1 VSQALDEIKI
11 GGMGASRKRVEDNRF
26 IRGKGNYVDD
36 IVLPGMLHMEIL
48 RSPLAHARIKSIDTS
63 KAWEIPGV
71 RLVLTGEMMAT
82 RNLAWMPTLS
92 YDTQAVLATDKVRFQ
107 GQEVACVIA
116 DDPYIAK
123 DACELIVVDYEPLP
137 VIVSPMQAMA
147 PGAPIIRDDKE
158 NQDSNVVFDWEV
170 GDKDG
175 TDRAFASADLVSK
188 LDLHYP
194 RSHPSPME
202 CCGSI
207 ADFNRATSKLT
218 VYMTTQ
224 APHIIRAAVALVAEL
239 PEHMIRIVSPDL
251 GGGFGNKVPVYPGYV
266 MSILASI
273 LLEAPVKWIEDKTG
287 NLISTGFGRDVYLKG
302 ELALRKDGKI
312 LAVRMH
318 TDSDHGAFFSDAQ
331 PSKFKIG
338 LMHSAFACYD
348 VPVAHLTAR
357 GTYTNKAPGGVA
369 YRCSFRIT
377 EAMFFQERMVQAA
390 ADDLGMDQAEFRRM
404 NFVRDDDFPH
414 RTPFGFLTDSG
425 QYGKCLE
432 VGLEAVGYQDFLK
445 QKEEAKKRG
454 RLLGIGISTMTEPL
468 GAGNSREY
476 DILGIKMFD
485 SAELRVHMTG
495 KAILRTGAKTQGQG
509 HETTWAQ
516 IVAHELGLPAEDI
529 VVEEGDTDTA
539 PFGMGTYASRS
550 TPVAG
555 AAVAMVSRKIRAK
568 ARKLAA
574 HLLEVSEEDI
584 EWELGRF
591 YIRSAPDR
599 GVTIQECAM
608 AAYSNMPD
616 GMEPGLENV
625 AYYDPPNL
633 TWPFGCYIATVEV
646 DPETGV
652 WDVLNMIAVDDCGVR
667 INPMIVEG
675 QIMGGLTEAYA
686 MASMQF
692 ITFDAEGNCVGSNY
706 MDYLLPTAWETPGF
720 ELHEVVTPCP
730 HHPIGAKG
738 VGECA
743 TVGGP
748 AAFVNAVIDAL
759 KGTGVRNID
768 MPMLPDRVYEALTMK
783 HDVSGHPP
791 VKSDD

>member
-1 VSQALDEIKI
+1 MSLDEIKI
-11 GGMGASRKRVEDNRF
+11 GGMGASRRRVEDNRF
-26 IRGKGNYVDD
+26 IRGRGNYVDD
-36 IVLPGMLHMEIL
+36 VVLPGMLHMEIL
-48 RSPLAHARIKSIDTS
+48 RSPVAHARIRSIDVS

-71 RLVLTGEMMAT
+71 RLVLTGDMMAT

-107 GQEVACVIA
+107 GQEVAAVIA

-123 DACELIVVDYEPLP
+123 DACEAIIVDYETLP
-137 VIVSPMQAMA
+137 VIVNPDQAKA
-147 PGAPIIRDDKE
+147 SGAPLIRDDKE
-158 NQDSNVVFDWEV
+158 NQPDNKVFDWEV
-170 GDKDG
+170 GDRSA
-175 TDRAFASADLVSK
+175 TDKAFEEADVVSQIE
-188 LDLHYP
+188 LHYP
-194 RSHPSPME
+194 RSHPSPLE
-202 CCGSI
+202 PCGSI
-207 ADFNRATSKLT
+207 ADFDRSTGKLT

-239 PEHMIRIVSPDL
+239 PEHMIRIISPDL

-266 MSILASI
+266 ISILASI
-273 LLEAPVKWIEDKTG
+273 LTERPVKWIEDKTG

-302 ELALRKDGKI
+302 QMAVRKDGKI
-312 LAVRMH
+312 LGVRMH
-318 TDSDHGAFFSDAQ
+318 TISDHGAFFSDAQ

-348 VPVAHLTAR
+348 IPAAHLTAE
-357 GTYTNKAPGGVA
+357 GYYTNKAPGGVA
-369 YRCSFRIT
+369 YRCSFRVT
-377 EAMFFQERMVQAA
+377 EAMFFQERMIQAA
-390 ADDLGMDQAEFRRM
+390 ADDLGMDQAEFRKV
-404 NFVRDDDFPH
+404 NLVRDDDFPH

-425 QYGKCLE
+425 QYGKCLD
-432 VGLEAVGYQDFLK
+432 VALEAIGYEQFLK
-445 QKEEAKKRG
+445 DQEEARKNG
-454 RLLGIGISTMTEPL
+454 RYIGIGISTMTEPL

-516 IVAHELGLPAEDI
+516 IVAHELGIPADDV

-555 AAVAMVSRKIRAK
+555 AAVAMVARKIRAK
-568 ARKLAA
+568 SRKIAA

-591 YIRSAPDR
+591 YVRSSPDR

-616 GMEPGLENV
+616 GMEPGLENT

-633 TWPFGCYIATVEV
+633 TWPFAAYVATVEV

-652 WDVLNMIAVDDCGVR
+652 WDVLRMVAVDDCGVR

-738 VGECA
+738 IGECA

-748 AAFVNAVIDAL
+748 AAFVNAVMNAVEHL
-759 KGTGVRNID
+759 GVRNID
-768 MPMLPDRVYEALTMK
+768 MPLLPDRVHAAIATRS
-783 HDVSGHPP
+783 DISGAPP
-791 VKSDD
+791 VRTDAP

>member
-1 VSQALDEIKI
+1 VSQALDENKI
-11 GGMGASRKRVEDNRF
+11 GGLGASRRRVEDNRF

-36 IVLPGMLHMEIL
+36 ITLPGMLHMEIL
-48 RSPLAHARIKSIDTS
+48 RSPMAHARIKAIDTS

-71 RLVLTGEMMAT
+71 RLVLTGEMAAA

-107 GQEVACVIA
+107 GQEVACVVA

-123 DACELIVVDYEPLP
+123 DACEAIVVEYEPLP
-137 VIVSPMQAMA
+137 AIVNPQQALA
-147 PGAPIIRDDKE
+147 DDAPIIRDDKA
-158 NQDSNVVFDWEV
+158 NQQDNVIYQWEI
-170 GDKDG
+170 GDVAG
-175 TDRAFASADLVSK
+175 TDRAFEQADTVSK
-188 LDLHYP
+188 LRLHYP
-194 RSHPSPME
+194 RSHPSPIE

-207 ADFNRATSKLT
+207 ADYDRATSKLT
-218 VYMTTQ
+218 VYMTSQ
-224 APHIIRAAVALVAEL
+224 APHIVRAAVALVAEL
-239 PEHMIRIVSPDL
+239 PEHMIRIISPDI

-266 MSILASI
+266 CSILCSI
-273 LLEAPVKWIEDKTG
+273 LLERPVKWIEDKTG
-287 NLISTGFGRDVYLKG
+287 NLISTGFARDMYLDS
-302 ELALRKDGKI
+302 EMALRSDGKI
-312 LAVRMH
+312 LAVRIRA
-318 TDSDHGAFFSDAQ
+318 DSDHGAFFADAQ

-338 LMHSAFACYD
+338 LLHSTFACYD
-348 VPVAHLTAR
+348 VPFGHIMAR

-369 YRCSFRIT
+369 YRCSFRVT
-377 EAMFFQERMVQAA
+377 EAMFFQERMVHEAA
-390 ADDLGMDQAEFRRM
+390 KDLGMDQAEFRRI

-414 RTPFGFLTDSG
+414 RTPFGFLVDSG
-425 QYGKCLE
+425 QYGKCLD
-432 VGLEAVGYQDFLK
+432 VGLEAVGYEDFKK
-445 QKEEAKKRG
+445 QKEEAKARG

-495 KAILRTGAKTQGQG
+495 KALLRIGAKTQGQG
-509 HETTWAQ
+509 HETTFAQ
-516 IVAHELGLPAEDI
+516 IVSHELGIPADDI
-529 VVEEGDTDTA
+529 LVEHGDTDTA

-555 AAVAMVSRKIRAK
+555 AATAMVARKIRAK
-568 ARKLAA
+568 AKKLAA
-574 HLLEVSEEDI
+574 HLLEVSDEDVD
-584 EWELGRF
+584 WELGRF
-591 YIRSAPDR
+591 YVRSAPDR

-616 GMEPGLENV
+616 GMEPGLENN

-633 TWPFGCYIATVEV
+633 TWPFAVYIATVEV

-652 WDVLNMIAVDDCGVR
+652 WDVLNVVAVDDCGIR

-686 MASMQF
+686 MSNMQF

-720 ELHEVVTPCP
+720 ELHAVVTPSP

-743 TVGGP
+743 AVGGP
-748 AAFVNAVIDAL
+748 AAYVNAVMDAISDS
-759 KGTGVRNID
+759 GVRNVD
-768 MPMLPDRVYEALTMK
+768 MPLLPDRVWRAITTRE
-783 HDVSGHPP
+783 DISGAPP
-791 VKSDD
+791 VRSDD

>member
-1 VSQALDEIKI
+1 L
-11 GGMGASRKRVEDNRF
+11 
-26 IRGKGNYVDD
+26 
-36 IVLPGMLHMEIL
+36 
-48 RSPLAHARIKSIDTS
+48 
-63 KAWEIPGV
+63 
-71 RLVLTGEMMAT
+71 
-82 RNLAWMPTLS
+82 
-92 YDTQAVLATDKVRFQ
+92 
-107 GQEVACVIA
+107 
-116 DDPYIAK
+116 
-123 DACELIVVDYEPLP
+123 
-137 VIVSPMQAMA
+137 
-147 PGAPIIRDDKE
+147 IRDDKE
-158 NQDSNVVFDWEV
+158 NQPGNKVFDWEI
-170 GDKDG
+170 GDKAG
-175 TDRAFASADLVSK
+175 TDKAFAAADKISK
-188 LDLHYP
+188 IELHYP
-194 RSHPSPME
+194 RTHPSPLE

-207 ADFNRATSKLT
+207 ADYDRATGKLT
-218 VYMTTQ
+218 VYMTSQ
-224 APHIIRAAVALVAEL
+224 APHIVRAAVALVAEL
-239 PEHMIRIVSPDL
+239 PEHQIRIVSPDI
-251 GGGFGNKVPVYPGYV
+251 GGGFGNKVPIYPGYV
-266 MSILASI
+266 ISILASI
-273 LLEAPVKWIEDKTG
+273 LTEKPVKWIEDKTG

-302 ELALRKDGKI
+302 ELALRKDGRI
-312 LAVRMH
+312 LGVRMN
-318 TDSDHGAFFSDAQ
+318 TISDHGAFFSDAQ

-348 VPVAHLTAR
+348 IPVAHMMST
-357 GTYTNKAPGGVA
+357 GYYTNKAPGGVA
-369 YRCSFRIT
+369 YRCSFRVT

-390 ADDLGMDQAEFRRM
+390 ADDLGMDQAEFRRI
-404 NFVRDDDFPH
+404 NFVKDDEFPH
-414 RTPFGFLTDSG
+414 RTAFGFLTDSG

-432 VGLEAVGYQDFLK
+432 IGLEAIGYKNFA
-445 QKEEAKKRG
+445 KEKAEAASRG

-485 SAELRVHMTG
+485 SAELRVHMSG
-495 KAILRTGAKTQGQG
+495 KALLRTGAKSQGQG

-516 IVAHELGLPAEDI
+516 IVAHELGIPAEDI

-555 AAVAMVSRKIRAK
+555 AAVAMVARKIRAK
-568 ARKLAA
+568 ARKIAA

-591 YIRSAPDR
+591 YVRSNQDR

-616 GMEPGLENV
+616 GMEPGLENN

-633 TWPFGCYIATVEV
+633 TWPFACYIAKVEI

-652 WDVLNMIAVDDCGVR
+652 WDVLQFVAVDDCGVR

-686 MASMQF
+686 MANMQY
-692 ITFDAEGNCVGSNY
+692 ITYDEEGNCIGANY
-706 MDYLLPTAWETPGF
+706 MDFLLPTAWETPGF
-720 ELHEVVTPCP
+720 ELYEVVTPCP

-748 AAFVNAVIDAL
+748 AAFVNAVMDAL
-759 KGTGVRNID
+759 KDKGVRNID
-768 MPMLPDRVYEALTMK
+768 MPLMPNRVYEALTTGKDIYGM
-783 HDVSGHPP
+783 PP
-791 VKSDD
+791 VRVGN

>member
-1 VSQALDEIKI
+1 MSLDEIKI
-11 GGMGASRKRVEDNRF
+11 GGMGASRRRVEDNRF
-26 IRGKGNYVDD
+26 IRGRGNYIDD
-36 IVLPGMLHMEIL
+36 VVLPGMLHMEIL
-48 RSPLAHARIKSIDTS
+48 RSPVAHARIRSIDVS

-71 RLVLTGEMMAT
+71 RLVLTGDMMAT

-107 GQEVACVIA
+107 GQEVAAVIA

-123 DACELIVVDYEPLP
+123 DACEAIVVDYETLP
-137 VIVSPMQAMA
+137 VIVNPDQAMA
-147 PGAPIIRDDKE
+147 SGAALIRDDKE
-158 NQDSNVVFDWEV
+158 NQPDNKVFDWEV
-170 GDKDG
+170 GDRSA
-175 TDRAFASADLVSK
+175 TDKAFEEADVVSEI
-188 LDLHYP
+188 DLHYP
-194 RSHPSPME
+194 RSHPSPLE
-202 CCGSI
+202 PCGSI
-207 ADFNRATSKLT
+207 ADFDRSTGKLT

-239 PEHMIRIVSPDL
+239 PEHMIRIISPDL

-266 MSILASI
+266 ISILASI
-273 LLEAPVKWIEDKTG
+273 LTERPVKWIEDKTG

-302 ELALRKDGKI
+302 QMAVRKDGKI
-312 LAVRMH
+312 LGVRMH
-318 TDSDHGAFFSDAQ
+318 TISDHGAFFSDAQ

-348 VPVAHLTAR
+348 IPAAHLTAE
-357 GTYTNKAPGGVA
+357 GYYTNKAPGGVA
-369 YRCSFRIT
+369 YRCSFRVT
-377 EAMFFQERMVQAA
+377 EAMFFQERMIQAA
-390 ADDLGMDQAEFRRM
+390 ADDLGMDQAEFRRV
-404 NFVRDDDFPH
+404 NLVRDDDFPH

-425 QYGKCLE
+425 QYGKCLD
-432 VGLEAVGYQDFLK
+432 VALEAIGYEQFLK
-445 QKEEAKKRG
+445 DQEEARKNG
-454 RLLGIGISTMTEPL
+454 RYLGIGISTMTEPL

-516 IVAHELGLPAEDI
+516 IVAHELGIPADDV

-555 AAVAMVSRKIRAK
+555 AAVAMVARKIRAK
-568 ARKLAA
+568 SRKIAA

-591 YIRSAPDR
+591 YVRSSPDR

-616 GMEPGLENV
+616 GMEPGLENT

-633 TWPFGCYIATVEV
+633 TWPFAAYVATVEV

-652 WDVLNMIAVDDCGVR
+652 WDVLRMVAVDDCGVR

-706 MDYLLPTAWETPGF
+706 LDYLLPTAWETPGF

-738 VGECA
+738 IGECA

-748 AAFVNAVIDAL
+748 AAFVNAVMNAVEHL
-759 KGTGVRNID
+759 GVRNID
-768 MPMLPDRVYEALTMK
+768 MPLLPDRVHEAIATRS
-783 HDVSGHPP
+783 DISGAPP
-791 VKSDD
+791 VRTDAQ

>member
-1 VSQALDEIKI
+1 MSLDEIKI
-11 GGMGASRKRVEDNRF
+11 GGMGASRRRVEDNRF
-26 IRGKGNYVDD
+26 IRGRGNYVDD
-36 IVLPGMLHMEIL
+36 VVLPGMLHMEIL
-48 RSPLAHARIKSIDTS
+48 RSPVAHARIRSIDVS

-71 RLVLTGEMMAT
+71 RLVLTGDMMAT

-107 GQEVACVIA
+107 GQEVAAVIA

-123 DACELIVVDYEPLP
+123 DACEAIVVDYETLP
-137 VIVSPMQAMA
+137 VIVNPDQAMA
-147 PGAPIIRDDKE
+147 SGAALIRDDKE
-158 NQDSNVVFDWEV
+158 NQPDNKVFDWEV
-170 GDKDG
+170 GDRSA
-175 TDRAFASADLVSK
+175 TDKAFEEVDVVSEI
-188 LDLHYP
+188 DLHYP
-194 RSHPSPME
+194 RSHPSPLE
-202 CCGSI
+202 PCGSI
-207 ADFNRATSKLT
+207 ADFDRSTGKLT
-218 VYMTTQ
+218 VYMTSQ

-239 PEHMIRIVSPDL
+239 PEHMIRIISPDL

-266 MSILASI
+266 ISILASI
-273 LLEAPVKWIEDKTG
+273 LTERPVKWIEDKTG

-302 ELALRKDGKI
+302 QMAVRKDGKI
-312 LAVRMH
+312 LGVRMH
-318 TDSDHGAFFSDAQ
+318 TISDHGAFFSDAQ

-348 VPVAHLTAR
+348 IPAAHLTAE
-357 GTYTNKAPGGVA
+357 GYYTNKAPGGVA
-369 YRCSFRIT
+369 YRCSFRVT
-377 EAMFFQERMVQAA
+377 EAMFFQERMIQAA
-390 ADDLGMDQAEFRRM
+390 ADDLGMDQAEFRRV
-404 NFVRDDDFPH
+404 NLVRDDDFPH

-425 QYGKCLE
+425 QYGKCLD
-432 VGLEAVGYQDFLK
+432 VALEAIGYEQFLK
-445 QKEEAKKRG
+445 DQEEARKNG
-454 RLLGIGISTMTEPL
+454 RYLGIGISTMTEPL

-516 IVAHELGLPAEDI
+516 IVAHELGIPADDV

-555 AAVAMVSRKIRAK
+555 AAVAMVARKIRAK
-568 ARKLAA
+568 SRKIAA

-591 YIRSAPDR
+591 YVRSSPDR

-616 GMEPGLENV
+616 GMEPGLENT

-633 TWPFGCYIATVEV
+633 TWPFAAYVATVEV

-652 WDVLNMIAVDDCGVR
+652 WDVLRMVAVDDCGVR

-738 VGECA
+738 IGECA

-748 AAFVNAVIDAL
+748 AAFVNAVMNAVEHL
-759 KGTGVRNID
+759 GVRNID
-768 MPMLPDRVYEALTMK
+768 MPLLPDRVHEAIATRS
-783 HDVSGHPP
+783 DISGAPP
-791 VKSDD
+791 VRTDAQ

>member
-1 VSQALDEIKI
+1 MSQAVDEIKI
-11 GGMGASRKRVEDNRF
+11 GGLGASRRRVEDNRF
-26 IRGKGNYVDD
+26 IRGKGNYTDD

-48 RSPLAHARIKSIDTS
+48 RSPLAHARIKSIDAS
-63 KAWEIPGV
+63 KAWDIPGV
-71 RLVLTGEMMAT
+71 HLVLTGEMMAT
-82 RNLAWMPTLS
+82 RNLAWMPRLS

-107 GQEVACVIA
+107 GQEVAAVVA

-123 DACELIVVDYEPLP
+123 DACEAIQVVYEALPAIVN
-137 VIVSPMQAMA
+137 PMQARASDA
-147 PGAPIIRDDKE
+147 PLIRDDKDG
-158 NQDSNVVFDWEV
+158 QTDNVCYTWEV
-170 GDKDG
+170 GDRAM
-175 TDRAFASADLVSK
+175 TDRVFERADRVVK
-188 LDLHYP
+188 LDCFYP
-194 RSHPSPME
+194 RSHPSPIE
-202 CCGSI
+202 CCGCI
-207 ADFNRATSKLT
+207 ADFNPATEKLT
-218 VYMTTQ
+218 IYMTTQ
-224 APHIIRAAVALVAEL
+224 APHIIRTAVALVAEL
-239 PEHMIRIVSPDL
+239 PEHMIRIIAPDI

-266 MSILASI
+266 CSILASI
-273 LLEAPVKWIEDKTG
+273 LLERPVKWIEDKSG
-287 NLISTGFGRDVYLKG
+287 NLISTGFARDVYLHG
-302 ELALRKDGKI
+302 EMALREDGKI
-312 LAVRMH
+312 LGVRMH
-318 TDSDHGAFFSDAQ
+318 CDADHGAFFSDAQ

-338 LMHSAFACYD
+338 LLHSAFAAYD
-348 VPVAHLTAR
+348 IPVAHLTAR
-357 GTYTNKAPGGVA
+357 GTYSNKAPGGVA
-369 YRCSFRIT
+369 YRCSFRVT
-377 EAMFFQERMVQAA
+377 EAMYFQERMMQAA
-390 ADDLGMDQAEFRRM
+390 ATDLGMDQAAFRRM
-404 NFVRDDDFPH
+404 NFVQDDQFPH

-425 QYGKCLE
+425 QYGKCFD
-432 VGLEAVGYQDFLK
+432 VGLKAVGYEDFLR
-445 QKEEAKKRG
+445 QQEEARARG
-454 RLLGIGISTMTEPL
+454 RLLGLGISTMTEPL

-485 SAELRVHMTG
+485 SAELKVHITG
-495 KAILRTGAKTQGQG
+495 KAIVRTGTRGQGQG

-516 IVAHELGLPAEDI
+516 IVSHELGIPAEDV

-574 HLLEVSEEDI
+574 HLLEVSEEDV

-616 GMEPGLENV
+616 GMEPGLENT

-633 TWPFGCYIATVEV
+633 TWPFAVYIVT
-646 DPETGV
+646 
-652 WDVLNMIAVDDCGVR
+652 VDDCGVR

-686 MASMQF
+686 VANMQF

-720 ELHEVVTPCP
+720 ELHSEVVTPCP

-738 VGECA
+738 IGECA
-743 TVGGP
+743 AVGGP
-748 AAFVNAVIDAL
+748 AAFVNAVLDAISDS
-759 KGTGVRNID
+759 GVRNID
-768 MPMLPDRVYEALTMK
+768 MPLLPDRVWEAITK
-783 HDVSGHPP
+783 RHDVS
-791 VKSDD
+791 

>member
-1 VSQALDEIKI
+1 MSLDEIKI
-11 GGMGASRKRVEDNRF
+11 GGMGASRRRVEDNRF
-26 IRGKGNYVDD
+26 IRGRGNYVDD
-36 IVLPGMLHMEIL
+36 VVLPGMLHMEIL
-48 RSPLAHARIKSIDTS
+48 RSPVAHARIRSIDVS

-71 RLVLTGEMMAT
+71 RLVLTGDMMAT

-107 GQEVACVIA
+107 GQEVAAVIA

-123 DACELIVVDYEPLP
+123 DACEAIVVDYETLP
-137 VIVSPMQAMA
+137 VIVNPDQAMA
-147 PGAPIIRDDKE
+147 SGAALIRDDKE
-158 NQDSNVVFDWEV
+158 NQPDNKVFDWEV
-170 GDKDG
+170 GDRSA
-175 TDRAFASADLVSK
+175 TDKAFEEADVVSEI
-188 LDLHYP
+188 DLHYP
-194 RSHPSPME
+194 RSHPSPLE
-202 CCGSI
+202 PCGSI
-207 ADFNRATSKLT
+207 ADFDRSTGKLT

-239 PEHMIRIVSPDL
+239 PEHMIRIISPDL

-266 MSILASI
+266 ISILASI
-273 LLEAPVKWIEDKTG
+273 LTERPVKWIEDKTG

-302 ELALRKDGKI
+302 QMAVRKDGKI
-312 LAVRMH
+312 LGVRMH
-318 TDSDHGAFFSDAQ
+318 TISDHGAFFSDAQ
-331 PSKFKIG
+331 PSKSKIG

-348 VPVAHLTAR
+348 IPAAHLTAE
-357 GTYTNKAPGGVA
+357 GYYTNKAPGGVA
-369 YRCSFRIT
+369 YRCSFRVT
-377 EAMFFQERMVQAA
+377 EAMFFQERMIQAA
-390 ADDLGMDQAEFRRM
+390 ADDLGMDQAEFRRV
-404 NFVRDDDFPH
+404 NLVRDDDFPH

-425 QYGKCLE
+425 QYGKCLD
-432 VGLEAVGYQDFLK
+432 VALEAIGYEQFLK
-445 QKEEAKKRG
+445 DQEEARKNG
-454 RLLGIGISTMTEPL
+454 RYLGIGISTMTEPL

-516 IVAHELGLPAEDI
+516 IVAHELGIPADDV

-555 AAVAMVSRKIRAK
+555 AAVAMVARKIRAK
-568 ARKLAA
+568 SRKIAA

-591 YIRSAPDR
+591 YVRSSPDR

-616 GMEPGLENV
+616 GMEPGLENT

-633 TWPFGCYIATVEV
+633 TWPFAAYVATVEV

-652 WDVLNMIAVDDCGVR
+652 WDVLRMVAVDDCGVR

-706 MDYLLPTAWETPGF
+706 LDYLLPTAWETPGF

-738 VGECA
+738 IGECA

-748 AAFVNAVIDAL
+748 AAFVNAVMNAVEHL
-759 KGTGVRNID
+759 GVRNID
-768 MPMLPDRVYEALTMK
+768 MPLLPDRVHEAIATRS
-783 HDVSGHPP
+783 DISGAPP
-791 VKSDD
+791 VRTDAQ

>member
-1 VSQALDEIKI
+1 MTLDEIKI
-11 GGMGASRKRVEDNRF
+11 GGLGASRRRVEDDRF
-26 IRGKGNYVDD
+26 IRGKGNYIDD
-36 IVLPGMLHMEIL
+36 IVLPDMLHMEIL
-48 RSPLAHARIKSIDTS
+48 RSPVAHARIKSIDVS

-71 RLVLTGEMMAT
+71 RLVLTGEMMAA

-123 DACELIVVDYEPLP
+123 DGCAAIVVEYEQLP
-137 VIVSPMQAMA
+137 AIVNPEQALGSDA
-147 PGAPIIRDDKE
+147 PTIRDDKQ
-158 NQDSNVVFDWEV
+158 NQLDNVIFDWEV
-170 GDKDG
+170 GDKSG
-175 TDRAFASADLVSK
+175 TDAAFDQADLVSK
-188 LDLHYP
+188 IEMHYP
-194 RSHPSPME
+194 RSHPSPIE
-202 CCGSI
+202 TCGSI
-207 ADFNRATSKLT
+207 ADFDRATSKLT
-218 VYMTTQ
+218 VYMTSQ
-224 APHIIRAAVALVAEL
+224 APHIIRAAVAMVAEL
-239 PEHMIRIVSPDL
+239 PEHMIRIVSPDI

-266 MSILASI
+266 ASILASI
-273 LLEAPVKWIEDKTG
+273 LLERPVKWIEDKSG

-302 ELALRKDGKI
+302 ELALRNDGKI
-312 LAVRMH
+312 LGVRMN
-318 TDSDHGAFFSDAQ
+318 TTSDHGAFFSDAQ

-348 VPVAHLTAR
+348 IPTAHLTAR
-357 GTYTNKAPGGVA
+357 GVYTNKAPGGVA
-369 YRCSFRIT
+369 YRCSFRVT
-377 EAMFFQERMVQAA
+377 EAMYFQERMVQAA
-390 ADDLGMDQAEFRRM
+390 ADDLGMDQAAFRRM

-414 RTPFGFLTDSG
+414 RTAFGFLTDSG
-425 QYGKCLE
+425 QYAKCLD
-432 VGLEAVGYQDFLK
+432 VGLEAIGYEDFLVE
-445 QKEEAKKRG
+445 QAEAKKQG

-468 GAGNSREY
+468 GAGNSKEY

-485 SAELRVHMTG
+485 SAQLRVHMSG
-495 KAILRTGAKTQGQG
+495 KAILRTGAKSQGQG

-516 IVAHELGLPAEDI
+516 IVAHELGIPAEDV

-574 HLLEVSEEDI
+574 HLLEASEEDI

-591 YIRSAPDR
+591 YLRGDHDR

-616 GMEPGLENV
+616 GMEPGLENTS
-625 AYYDPPNL
+625 YYDPPNL
-633 TWPFGCYIATVEV
+633 TWPFACYITTVEI
-646 DPETGV
+646 DPSTGV
-652 WDVLNMIAVDDCGVR
+652 WDVLRVVAVDDCGVR

-686 MASMQF
+686 MANMQF
-692 ITFDAEGNCVGSNY
+692 ITFDEEGNCIGGNY

-738 VGECA
+738 IGECA

-748 AAFVNAVIDAL
+748 AAFVNAVMDAL
-759 KGTGVRNID
+759 KGHDVRNID
-768 MPMLPDRVYEALTMK
+768 MPLLADRVHEAIVDRT
-783 HDVSGHPP
+783 DVSGIPP
-791 VKSDD
+791 IKVG